1 MALFPPSGVLR
12 GFPAAA
18 YTQYAS
24 PQTLVRPCSTKK
36 LLISE
41 VVTFNKRG
49 SIPKDVAIFSGFKGS
64 RSQGF
69 K

>member
-18 YTQYAS
+18 YFEYAL
-24 PQTLVRPCSTKK
+24 PQTLVRPFSTKK

-41 VVTFNKRG
+41 LDT
-49 SIPKDVAIFSGFKGS
+49 
-64 RSQGF
+64 Q
-69 K
+69 